1 MTSQMTG
8 NPNNEIN
15 IVEMLRT
22 KTEEADMNSYLKS
35 SFGGYT
41 KKSVL
46 DYLAIL
52 RRQQQIMAENFNRD
66 LQTILEEKESIKK
79 SNSALQT
86 KLNKIESEYKNL
98 SEAVLSS
105 RSDDQANSK
114 QDIPALLGMAA
125 ALEEE
130 LKKSKVEYSQLERK
144 NEQFEHTN
152 QNLTLKLEQ
161 ANKETSAQKEMLAAE
176 KLESKKQRNL
186 VAELSGLLE
195 SERDE
200 TKYWKSLQYDEQI
213 IELTAKV
220 DELTNQLGI
229 QTELIARQNSD
240 IAMKG
245 ETIDN
250 LNAVADNLNNTVASL
265 TESFRNAGLQNE
277 KLILANKALREH
289 LEEEYKK
296 TITLIQEKS
305 DANLGKT
312 IALKKLSAA
321 EGILSR
327 TDLQQNRDSKA
338 DEINRIRMEQEKTDR

>member
-8 NPNNEIN
+8 NTNDEIN

-52 RRQQQIMAENFNRD
+52 RRQHQTMVENFNRD
-66 LQTILEEKESIKK
+66 LQAILEEKESIKK
-79 SNSALQT
+79 TNNALQT

-98 SEAVLSS
+98 SEVMLAT
-105 RSDDQANSK
+105 RSDGPAVTA
-114 QDIPALLGMAA
+114 QDIPALIGMAA

-130 LKKSKVEYSQLERK
+130 LKKLKNEYSQLERK
-144 NEQFEHTN
+144 NEQLENTDR
-152 QNLTLKLEQ
+152 NLTQKLEQ
-161 ANKETSAQKEMLAAE
+161 ANKETAAQKEMLAAE
-176 KLESKKQRNL
+176 KLESKKQRDL
-186 VAELSGLLE
+186 VAELSSLLE

-200 TKYWKSLQYDEQI
+200 TKYWKSLQHDEQI
-213 IELTAKV
+213 TELNAKV
-220 DELTNQLGI
+220 ADLTNQLGI

-240 IAMKG
+240 IAMKE

-265 TESFRNAGLQNE
+265 TESFRNTGLQNE

-321 EGILSR
+321 EGLLSR
-327 TDLQQNRDSKA
+327 MDLQQNSDFKK
-338 DEINRIRMEQEKTDR
+338 DEINRIRMEQEKADR

>member
-8 NPNNEIN
+8 NTNDEIN

-52 RRQQQIMAENFNRD
+52 RRQQQAMVENFNRD
-66 LQTILEEKESIKK
+66 LQTLLEEKESIKK
-79 SNSALQT
+79 NNSALQT

-98 SEAVLSS
+98 SEAMLSS
-105 RSDDQANSK
+105 RSDDQEISA
-114 QDIPALLGMAA
+114 QDIPALLSMAA

-130 LKKSKVEYSQLERK
+130 LKKAKGEYNQLERK
-144 NEQFEHTN
+144 TEQLESTN
-152 QNLTLKLEQ
+152 KILTLKLEQ
-161 ANKETSAQKEMLAAE
+161 ANKETSAQKEMLTAE
-176 KLESKKQRNL
+176 KQESKKQRDL
-186 VAELSGLLE
+186 VAELSSLLE

-200 TKYWKSLQYDEQI
+200 TKYWKSLQHDEQI
-213 IELTAKV
+213 TELTAKV
-220 DELTNQLGI
+220 DELTNQLDI

-245 ETIDN
+245 ETIEN

-277 KLILANKALREH
+277 KLILANKALRDH
-289 LEEEYKK
+289 LEGEYKK
-296 TITLIQEKS
+296 AITLIQEKS
-305 DANLGKT
+305 DAILDKT
-312 IALKKLSAA
+312 IAVKKLNETDA
-321 EGILSR
+321 ILKR
-327 TDLQQNRDSKA
+327 MDLQKNKDSKT
-338 DEINRIRMEQEKTDR
+338 DEMNRIRMEQEK

>member
-1 MTSQMTG
+1 
-8 NPNNEIN
+8 
-15 IVEMLRT
+15 MLRT

-52 RRQQQIMAENFNRD
+52 RRQQQTMAENFNRD

-79 SNSALQT
+79 SNGALQT

-105 RSDDQANSK
+105 RSDDQAIST
-114 QDIPALLGMAA
+114 QDIPALLSMAA

-130 LKKSKVEYSQLERK
+130 LKKNKGEYGQLERK
-144 NEQFEHTN
+144 NEQLENTN
-152 QNLTLKLEQ
+152 QNLALKLEQ
-161 ANKETSAQKEMLAAE
+161 ANEETSAQKEMLAAE
-176 KLESKKQRNL
+176 KQESKKQRDL

-213 IELTAKV
+213 TELTAKV

-240 IAMKG
+240 IAVKG

-265 TESFRNAGLQNE
+265 TESFRSAGSQNE

-305 DANLGKT
+305 DAKLEKT
-312 IALKKLSAA
+312 IALKKLNAA
-321 EGILSR
+321 EGSLSR
-327 TDLQQNRDSKA
+327 MDLQQNRDSKTN
-338 DEINRIRMEQEKTDR
+338 ELNRIYIKQEKTEIQ

>member
-8 NPNNEIN
+8 NANDEIN

-52 RRQQQIMAENFNRD
+52 RKQQQTMVENFNRD

-98 SEAVLSS
+98 SDAMLSS
-105 RSDDQANSK
+105 RLDDQAISE

-130 LKKSKVEYSQLERK
+130 LKKIKVDYSQLERK
-144 NEQFEHTN
+144 NEQLENTN
-152 QNLTLKLEQ
+152 QNFTLKLEQ
-161 ANKETSAQKEMLAAE
+161 ANQETSAQKEMLAAE
-176 KLESKKQRNL
+176 KQESKKQRDL

-200 TKYWKSLQYDEQI
+200 TKYWKSLQHDEQI
-213 IELTAKV
+213 TELTAKV
-220 DELTNQLGI
+220 GELTNQMDI

-250 LNAVADNLNNTVASL
+250 LNAVADSLNNTVASL

-296 TITLIQEKS
+296 TISLIQGKS
-305 DANLGKT
+305 DANLEKT
-312 IALKKLSAA
+312 IALKKLNSA
-321 EGILSR
+321 EGTISR
-327 TDLQQNRDSKA
+327 MELKQNRDSKT
-338 DEINRIRMEQEKTDR
+338 DEINRIRKEQEQ